1 MFRVRR
7 RTGEPPG
14 RGRRRLKFLVDAQL
28 PPALALWLRHQGHE
42 AQHVQDVGLRDAEDG
57 PIEAHALS
65 AGAVIVTK
73 DEDYA
78 ARAALEPNG
87 PPIVW
92 LRVGNAT
99 NRALLEWLRPRWP
112 QVVVLLSA
120 GHRLIE
126 VV

>member
-1 MFRVRR
+1 VFRVRR

-57 PIEAHALS
+57 PIQTHALS
-65 AGAVIVTK
+65 ASAVIVTK

-87 PPIVW
+87 P
-92 LRVGNAT
+92 RSSGCG
-99 NRALLEWLRPRWP
+99 
-112 QVVVLLSA
+112 SA
-120 GHRLIE
+120 MQPTACCSNGSAPGGRKW
-126 VV
+126 